1 MQYGPAGVRN
11 ETERWACT
19 STRILKSKPRT
30 LSVYTRVPS
39 SPSVYIKY
47 IVISIYLQWWECKL
61 VEHHRPVGSD
71 TEL

>member
-1 MQYGPAGVRN
+1 M
-11 ETERWACT
+11 

-47 IVISIYLQWWECKL
+47 IVISINLQWWECKL